1 MKSSTNSV
9 TCLCEGDIVFM
20 CSPLRPGRPQTERP
34 GQRRQCSRTT
44 PVALSDMIVAST
56 FNRRLRMFRQ
66 HATYI
71 PNDFRRV
78 QVRRVPWRTSALVS
92 QWVHAELEDR
102 PSCGKVHRARMDQ
115 RHDCWIFNG
124 NVSELG
130 DAGRACHGWK
140 LFHAVSAERTRTA
153 QGLHPLRGTT

>member
-1 MKSSTNSV
+1 MSPTALCHTETTPWMAFV
-9 TCLCEGDIVFM
+9 HEGWRQFHYQCLRSRYHYHVCPA
-20 CSPLRPGRPQTERP
+20 SP
-34 GQRRQCSRTT
+34 RQVLNRTSRTAP
-44 PVALSDMIVAST
+44 PVQPQQPRAAFTTRT

-115 RHDCWIFNG
+115 RHEYWILNG

-130 DAGRACHGWK
+130 DAGRACHG
-140 LFHAVSAERTRTA
+140 
-153 QGLHPLRGTT
+153 